1 MKILLVNPP
10 IPETWYNDEYYLPS
24 SLLYLSAVL
33 QENGNEVKILDMKV
47 LKADASDNRQKFY
60 ENVLID
66 TISNFQ
72 PEIIGFGCLFS
83 GNFPDALRFSILC
96 KQNFESI
103 PIIAGGIHFTI
114 YAHQILANCPSID
127 WIALGEA
134 EHSITQLVNTIKNNR
149 YELDKVD
156 GFAYRMNGKII
167 VNPKKSYIDNIDDI
181 PFPAYELLNLED
193 YYLDTSRWHNPKQLP
208 INTSIPIITSRSC
221 PNRCSFCSMYMVM
234 GPRWRARSPQN
245 VVDEIEYIYDTYNH
259 KHFSFMDDNLTLKKS
274 RVLEICNLI
283 NKRNL
288 NIQFETPN
296 GLSLNTL
303 DKEVLDALVSAGLI
317 RTYLAIES
325 GSDYIRNKVMRKNLS
340 REKIFEII
348 HLTKEYKQLFVNAFF
363 IIGMPEETKETLAE
377 TYKMIQQMD
386 VDKIQL
392 QHIVPFPG
400 TDVYDQALRDNLLVD
415 IDAENLYKS
424 DDRYFK
430 NRNRF
435 FIKPYK
441 LDLAELHEFRAKCEA
456 LMAEQS
462 LKKIKQQKVYNAC
475 VNSL

>member
-10 IPETWYNDEYYLPS
+10 IPATWYNDEYYLPS

-33 QENGNEVKILDMKV
+33 RENGDQVKILDMKA
-47 LKADASDNRQKFY
+47 LKPDVSVNHQKFY
-60 ENVLID
+60 ENALID
-66 TISNFQ
+66 KISHFQ

-83 GNFPDALRFSILC
+83 GNFPDVLRFSILC
-96 KQNFESI
+96 KQSFENI
-103 PIIAGGIHFTI
+103 PIVAGGIHFTI
-114 YAHQILANCPSID
+114 YAREILANCLSID
-127 WIALGEA
+127 WITLGEA
-134 EHSITQLVNTIKNNR
+134 EHSITQLVNTIKSNR

-156 GFAYRMNGKII
+156 GFVYRTNGKIV
-167 VNPKKSYIDNIDDI
+167 VNPKKSYIENIDDI
-181 PFPAYELLNLED
+181 PFPEYDLVNLED

-245 VVDEIEYIYDTYNH
+245 VLDEIEYVYDTYNH
-259 KHFSFMDDNLTLKKS
+259 RHFSFMDDNLTLKKS
-274 RVLEICNLI
+274 RILEICNLI
-283 NKRNL
+283 KKRKL

-296 GLSLNTL
+296 GLNLNAL
-303 DKEVLDALVSAGLI
+303 DEEVLDALVSAGLV

-325 GSDYIRNKVMRKNLS
+325 GSDFIRNKVMRKSLS
-340 REKIFEII
+340 REKIFEIV
-348 HLTKEYKQLFVNAFF
+348 HLTKKYKQLFVNAFF

-377 TYKMIQQMD
+377 TYKMIQQID

-400 TDVYDQALRDNLLVD
+400 TDVYDQALRDNLLVG
-415 IDAENLYKS
+415 IEPENLYKS
-424 DDRYFK
+424 DDLYFK

-441 LDLAELHEFRAKCEA
+441 LDLEELHEFRAKCETLIA
-456 LMAEQS
+456 GQRADRIRPQE
-462 LKKIKQQKVYNAC
+462 AC
-475 VNSL
+475 SA